1 MPIRQPGP
9 DPESQS
15 PRDPEATPGPARE
28 RRAQGPATQG
38 NMQQPDA
45 DDRAASPGSASASG
59 ARVSGGSVAGA
70 VVPGAVVPGATVAA
84 TTGGSSLAGVAAI
97 AGATGAPGVAAPRT
111 GGRETFALDE
121 LAIVLS
127 HYDIGVVESVVEYPR
142 GSRKAPKLLIVSE
155 QGKFLLKRRARG
167 KDDPYKVA
175 FAHALQLYLAS
186 KQFPL
191 PHLIGTKKDNN
202 SMLQWR
208 GTVYELFEYIPGQG
222 YPQTLEATFDSGRV
236 LSLYHKLL
244 QDFRSEWQPTGGS
257 YHLAAAVEQ
266 GLRQI
271 PASLRAAES
280 TTGPVLQFLLES
292 YRHAAQMAN
301 AAGLDAWPKQIVHAD
316 WHPGNMLF
324 KDNRVVA
331 VIDYDSARHQPRI
344 IDAANGALQFSI
356 IGGDDDIETWPEYID
371 ESRYKRFLRGYDE
384 VMLLS
389 EAEMR
394 TIPWLMIEAL
404 VAEAVFP
411 IAATG
416 QFGRL
421 EGFAFLQMVQRKVYW
436 MQRSADRL
444 VELAMS

>member
-1 MPIRQPGP
+1 MPIRSPDREPQPSTGP
-9 DPESQS
+9 DAGPDAGAGAGGSGDEPGDRPMPQS
-15 PRDPEATPGPARE
+15 PAP
-28 RRAQGPATQG
+28 
-38 NMQQPDA
+38 
-45 DDRAASPGSASASG
+45 SASH
-59 ARVSGGSVAGA
+59 GSVAGGS
-70 VVPGAVVPGATVAA
+70 VVGASVVGPPVATGNPGASVA
-84 TTGGSSLAGVAAI
+84 GSSVIGVPAIGSATPAA
-97 AGATGAPGVAAPRT
+97 AAPHRG
-111 GGRETFALDE
+111 GGRETFGADE
-121 LAIVLS
+121 LAIVMS
-127 HYDIGVVESVVEYPR
+127 HFDIGVIESIVEYPR

-208 GTVYELFEYIPGQG
+208 SAVYELFEYIPGQG
-222 YPQTLEATFDSGRV
+222 YPQTLEATFDGGRV

-244 QDFRSEWQPTGGS
+244 SDFRSEWQPTGGS
-257 YHLAAAVEQ
+257 YHLAPAVET
-266 GLRQI
+266 GLRAI
-271 PASLRAAES
+271 PASLSSPDSA
-280 TTGPVLQFLLES
+280 TGPVLQFLLDS

-301 AAGLDAWPKQIVHAD
+301 ALGLDAWPKQIVHAD

-324 KDNRVVA
+324 RDNRVVA
-331 VIDYDSARHQPRI
+331 VIDYDSARMQPRI

-356 IGGDDDIETWPEYID
+356 IGGDEDIETWPEYID

-404 VAEAVFP
+404 IAEAVFP